1 MSKVSEAFEA
11 LLFRFVL
18 TIGILFLDIPFA
30 GDDIVMKKIAVF
42 LALSAATILATGC
55 STTDNT
61 NVANN
66 SNVARVVNNNGNANT
81 IGVTTTNAN
90 TVNENRRA
98 NANIT
103 REEYERDK
111 ERYQREA
118 RESGST
124 VGSGLEDG
132 WLWTKTRAALATTD
146 DLRDSTINVDVQNSV
161 VALRG
166 TVASAA
172 QKAKAETVAKGIEG
186 VKSVRNELKVAPAGT
201 NTNANNRNAA
211 ANANRR
217 G

>member
-1 MSKVSEAFEA
+1 
-11 LLFRFVL
+11 
-18 TIGILFLDIPFA
+18 
-30 GDDIVMKKIAVF
+30 MKKIAVF
-42 LALSAATILATGC
+42 LALSAATVLATGC
-55 STTDNT
+55 SSTDNT

-81 IGVTTTNAN
+81 VGITTTNAN
-90 TVNENRRA
+90 IANENRRA

-132 WLWTKTRAALATTD
+132 WLWTKTRAALATAD

-161 VALRG
+161 LTLRG
-166 TVASAA
+166 TVANAPH
-172 QKAKAETVAKGIEG
+172 KARAETIAKGIEG
-186 VKSVRNELKVAPAGT
+186 VKSVRNELKVAPAGA
-201 NTNANNRNAA
+201 NTNANANTRNT
-211 ANANRR
+211 NANRR